1 MLFSDFPN
9 GLFLPRFAK
18 IKYAKRRSNLSIHYV
33 GKLSFFYLIFPVTE
47 RSEDTGL
54 VYPLSVVR
62 RAERSKFTMKDYF
75 SFEEQGAI
83 AEKLILAISG
93 QKKKSS
99 RQIKKCVKKVRK
111 QD

>member
-1 MLFSDFPN
+1 MCQ
-9 GLFLPRFAK
+9 
-18 IKYAKRRSNLSIHYV
+18 
-33 GKLSFFYLIFPVTE
+33 FFQVTE
-47 RSEDTGL
+47 QSEDTGL

-75 SFEEQGAI
+75 SFEEQGVI

-93 QKKKSS
+93 KRK
-99 RQIKKCVKKVRK
+99 IKKCVKKVRK

>member
-1 MLFSDFPN
+1 MWWRGFRQP
-9 GLFLPRFAK
+9 LPVVAMR
-18 IKYAKRRSNLSIHYV
+18 LV
-33 GKLSFFYLIFPVTE
+33 PVTE

-62 RAERSKFTMKDYF
+62 RAERSKFTMKNCF
-75 SFEEQGAI
+75 SFEEQCAI

-93 QKKKSS
+93 QKKK
-99 RQIKKCVKKVRK
+99 IVETNKKVREKVCK